1 MADPGRTPSIP
12 QLEPVDHAPAAPGPE
27 RPRSLKLKH
36 ALDRVGAAVA
46 IVLALPVLLVAA
58 LAAKLS
64 EAESVIVRE
73 RRIDRDGRSFQMLA
87 FGGPAFLRRWSIDQL
102 PQLVNVLKGEM
113 SFVGPRPER
122 PEFVELFGANLR
134 RYDQPRRVRPGITGW
149 SQVNELSRPGAARR
163 ARALGR
169 LVRRQ
174 LVAAAR
180 REDRPADDPRRLPR
194 TPPRTSGER
203 ASTEYRRANPGPR
216 SRPGR
221 GPTARPGSA
230 AAALPHARRSG

>member
-12 QLEPVDHAPAAPGPE
+12 RLEPVDYAPGAPGPE
-27 RPRSLKLKH
+27 RARSLKLKH

-73 RRIDRDGRSFQMLA
+73 RRIDRDGRSFLMLA

-149 SQVNELSRPGAARR
+149 SQVQELSGPAPLAERVRWDDWYVDNWSLRLDAKIVLLTIRDVCRDTAA
-163 ARALGR
+163 
-169 LVRRQ
+169 
-174 LVAAAR
+174 
-180 REDRPADDPRRLPR
+180 D
-194 TPPRTSGER
+194 
-203 ASTEYRRANPGPR
+203 
-216 SRPGR
+216 
-221 GPTARPGSA
+221 
-230 AAALPHARRSG
+230 